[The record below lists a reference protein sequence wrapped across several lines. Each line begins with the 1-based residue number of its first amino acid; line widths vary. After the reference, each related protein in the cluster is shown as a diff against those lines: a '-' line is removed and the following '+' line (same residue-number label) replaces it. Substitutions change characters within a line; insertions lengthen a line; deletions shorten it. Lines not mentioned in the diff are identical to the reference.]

1 MKSLFIQTKI
11 ENMKVGNITI
21 IGAGNM
27 GGAIVNGLLK
37 SGYVDASAITIAD
50 PRKKVL
56 EGFAEK
62 GVHTFQSNLEAVK
75 SADLVILAV
84 KPYHVG
90 SVVNEI
96 KSELTLDKTIV
107 SIAAGV
113 SIADLEELLGKE
125 SMVFRVMPNTAI
137 SIQESMTCIT
147 ANGNSDESLEMVKAL
162 FDQLGQTVV
171 ITEELMAAA
180 TVLASCGT
188 AFALRYVRAAMQGGV
203 EMGFG
208 AEMAQFI
215 TAQTVK
221 GAVML
226 IMNTGNHPE
235 REIDKV
241 TTPRGITITGI
252 NEMEHKG
259 FSSSVIQGL
268 IASFNKIERG

>member
-1 MKSLFIQTKI
+1 
-11 ENMKVGNITI
+11 MKVGKITV

-37 SGYVDASAITIAD
+37 SGYINASAIAISD
-50 PRKKVL
+50 PRKNAL
-56 EGFAEK
+56 EGFAAK
-62 GVHTFQSNLEAVK
+62 GVNTYQDNLEAVK
-75 SADLVILAV
+75 KADLVILAV
-84 KPYHVG
+84 KPYHLEK
-90 SVVNEI
+90 VVHTI
-96 KSELTLDKTIV
+96 KPALTADKIIV

-113 SIADLEELLGKE
+113 SLGDLEELIGTEAKI
-125 SMVFRVMPNTAI
+125 FRVMPNTAI
-137 SIQESMTCIT
+137 SLQESMTCIT
-147 ANGNSDESLEMVKAL
+147 GNSQSEDSLEVVKEL
-162 FDQLGQTVV
+162 FDQLGATVV
-171 ITEELMAAA
+171 INEELMAAA

-188 AFALRYVRAAMQGGV
+188 AFALRYVRAAMQGGI

-221 GAVML
+221 GAVQL
-226 IMNTGNHPE
+226 IMNTGHHPE

-252 NEMEHKG
+252 NEMEHQG

>member
-1 MKSLFIQTKI
+1 
-11 ENMKVGNITI
+11 MKVKKIAI

-27 GGAIVNGLLK
+27 GGAIARGIIK
-37 SGYVDASAITIAD
+37 SAYMEASSICIAD
-50 PRKKVL
+50 PKKSLL
-56 EGFAEK
+56 EEMSAQGIT
-62 GVHTFQSNLEAVK
+62 TFQKNMEAVEQ
-75 SADLVILAV
+75 ADLVIFAV
-84 KPYHVG
+84 KPYHIE
-90 SVVNEI
+90 SVINEVRPALNVNKI
-96 KSELTLDKTIV
+96 LV
-107 SIAAGV
+107 SIVAGV
-113 SIADLEELLGKE
+113 SLNQLSEMAGHDMQI
-125 SMVFRVMPNTAI
+125 FRVMPNTAI
-137 SIQESMTCIT
+137 SIQESMTCI
-147 ANGNSDESLEMVKAL
+147 AGNGNTEQSLNTVKEL

-188 AFALRYVRAAMQGGV
+188 AFALRYVRAAMQGGI

-221 GAVML
+221 GAVQL
-226 IMNTGNHPE
+226 IMNTGHHPE

-252 NEMEHKG
+252 NEMEHQG

-268 IASFNKIERG
+268 IASFNKIEQA